1 MARRTSLVQSVHGG
15 DITAVDAH
23 SERSFARHIHD
34 EFGVGL
40 MTGGAQRSWSGRG
53 AVEAA
58 CGQLITVNPGE
69 VHDGQPVGQ
78 ARSWS
83 MLYISARLVGD
94 IVTDA
99 TEGKITV
106 RELHQPVVI
115 NPALAAL
122 FVQAR
127 AAALNAAP
135 AHELNEDLIAL
146 FGGLIGARSL
156 PISRAD
162 RRIAR
167 LREAIDD
174 DPAAA
179 HGLPAMAAQAGLS
192 RFQTLRAFARL
203 TGLTPHAYMVQKRL
217 DLARRQMRRATPLAE
232 AAIEAGFADQSH
244 MHRAFVAR
252 YGYTPGQ
259 YARAHRARA
268 AISYKNDPFAA
279 H

>member
-1 MARRTSLVQSVHGG
+1 MARGTSLVRSVHGG

-23 SERSFARHIHD
+23 SDRSFARHIHD

-69 VHDGQPVGQ
+69 VHDGQPVGR

-83 MLYISARLVGD
+83 MLYISAQLIGD
-94 IVTDA
+94 VVADA
-99 TEGKITV
+99 TEGKVTV
-106 RELHQPVVI
+106 RELHQPVVT
-115 NPALAAL
+115 NPALADL
-122 FVQAR
+122 FVRAR
-127 AAALNAAP
+127 SAALGANP
-135 AHELNEDLIAL
+135 ARDLNEDLIVL
-146 FGGLIGARSL
+146 FGGLIGTRPLA
-156 PISRAD
+156 ISRAD

-174 DPAAA
+174 DPAAP

-217 DLARRQMRRATPLAE
+217 DLARWQMRRATPLAE

-244 MHRAFVAR
+244 MHRAFIAR

-259 YARAHRARA
+259 YARAHRFRT
-268 AISYKNDPFAA
+268 AIPFKIDPDAA

>member
-1 MARRTSLVQSVHGG
+1 MARRTSLVRSVHGG

-23 SERSFARHIHD
+23 SDRSFARHIHD

-69 VHDGQPVGQ
+69 VHDGQPVGR

-94 IVTDA
+94 IVADT

-106 RELHQPVVI
+106 RELHQPVVT

-127 AAALNAAP
+127 AAALDADP
-135 AHELNEDLIAL
+135 GRDLNEDLIAL
-146 FGGLIGARSL
+146 FGDLIGTRSL

-174 DPAAA
+174 DPAAPHA
-179 HGLPAMAAQAGLS
+179 LPAMAAQAGFS

-203 TGLTPHAYMVQKRL
+203 TGLTPHAYMMQKRL
-217 DLARRQMRRATPLAE
+217 DLARRQMRRAMPLAE

-259 YARAHRARA
+259 YARAHRVSTATPF
-268 AISYKNDPFAA
+268 KNDPHAA

>member
-1 MARRTSLVQSVHGG
+1 MARGTSLVRSAHGG

-23 SERSFARHIHD
+23 TDRSFARHIHD

-69 VHDGQPVGQ
+69 VHDGQPVGR

-83 MLYISARLVGD
+83 MLYISARLVGE
-94 IVTDA
+94 VVADA
-99 TEGKITV
+99 TEGKSTV
-106 RELHQPVVI
+106 RELHQPVVT
-115 NPALAAL
+115 NPRLAAL
-122 FVQAR
+122 FAQAR
-127 AAALNAAP
+127 AAALDAAP
-135 AHELNEDLIAL
+135 TRDLDESLIAL
-146 FGGLIGARSL
+146 FGGLIGTRTL
-156 PISRAD
+156 PISKTD
-162 RRIAR
+162 RRIAT

-174 DPAAA
+174 DPAAP
-179 HGLPAMAAQAGLS
+179 HTLPAMAVQAGLS
-192 RFQTLRAFARL
+192 RFQTLRAFVGL
-203 TGLTPHAYMVQKRL
+203 TGLTPHAYTIQKRL
-217 DLARRQMRRATPLAE
+217 DLARRQMRWAMPLAE

-259 YARAHRARA
+259 YARAQRGDTAKSSKKSPA
-268 AISYKNDPFAA
+268 PA